1 MTENQLRQNV
11 ANIIN
16 AWVGATKGSAKHLE
30 ILEIYNGHEPLA
42 RGYKMQVKD
51 AYCAATVSAAY
62 IKAGIAEYT
71 GTECGVEKF
80 TVVAKNKGI
89 WVENDAHTPKIGDA
103 CVYDWDDSDFN
114 PRAPCGARRSW
125 AFRAGGG
132 FPGND
137 AGPDRG
143 CMTGG
148 CSCPGCRCSRGAI
161 PDRWF

>member
-80 TVVAKNKGI
+80 TVVAK
-89 WVENDAHTPKIGDA
+89 KIG
-103 CVYDWDDSDFN
+103 
-114 PRAPCGARRSW
+114 RAHV
-125 AFRAGGG
+125 
-132 FPGND
+132 
-137 AGPDRG
+137 
-143 CMTGG
+143 
-148 CSCPGCRCSRGAI
+148 
-161 PDRWF
+161 